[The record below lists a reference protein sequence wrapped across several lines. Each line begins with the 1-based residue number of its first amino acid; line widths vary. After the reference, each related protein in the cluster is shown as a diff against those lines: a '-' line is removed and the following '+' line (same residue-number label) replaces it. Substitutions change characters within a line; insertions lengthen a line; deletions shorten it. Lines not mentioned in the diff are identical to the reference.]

1 MIFQNILV
9 IIWDE
14 VIILKI
20 RHDYVTNSSSSSFII
35 AIHKDCTTQEIR
47 DNVSKCRKDIEE
59 ILDAFDREHD
69 DAYVEK
75 FIEDVVDELMYH
87 YSEMELGDWKVS
99 AEEYSNEDDDV
110 GAFIYDNAWKLGT
123 EHFKVG

>member
-1 MIFQNILV
+1 M
-9 IIWDE
+9 
-14 VIILKI
+14 KI

-35 AIHKDCTTQEIR
+35 AIHKDCTAQEVR
-47 DNVSKCRKDIEE
+47 DNVSKCKKDIEE
-59 ILDAFDREHD
+59 ILYTFDREYD
-69 DAYVEK
+69 DAAVEK